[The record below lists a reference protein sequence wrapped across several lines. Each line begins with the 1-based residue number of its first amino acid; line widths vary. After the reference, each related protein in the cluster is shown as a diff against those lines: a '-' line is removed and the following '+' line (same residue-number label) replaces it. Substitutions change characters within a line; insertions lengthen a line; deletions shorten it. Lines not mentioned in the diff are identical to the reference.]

1 MYRKWDPLQGIER
14 CEAPSSKFKEI
25 FEENTSVV
33 SMCTKAGR
41 RTYLDLFLR
50 DILARKE
57 FSSYFRVLSNL
68 QMSAQTGSAQLWG
81 SADVAIGSSHC
92 DEFSN
97 FSSRDLH
104 IVATDASLDWGR
116 ESYWQCVAAA
126 ATLHKMRK
134 GREASRNVW

>member
-1 MYRKWDPLQGIER
+1 M
-14 CEAPSSKFKEI
+14 
-25 FEENTSVV
+25 V
-33 SMCTKAGR
+33 
-41 RTYLDLFLR
+41 
-50 DILARKE
+50 
-57 FSSYFRVLSNL
+57 
-68 QMSAQTGSAQLWG
+68 
-81 SADVAIGSSHC
+81 IGSSHC

-134 GREASRNVW
+134 GREASRNVWGILSNGENWHFIFIDSNSQLWTSKVLRLDIYQYSESDVVSIYQMIYYIVTSFFEIRSDVKERSGCKAD